1 MSQTASEYAKPLPA
15 LEGLAG
21 EFYGFCKQGAL
32 HFQRCTACR
41 AWRHVPREMCAEC
54 GSWEWSWQ
62 ASSGR
67 GRIFSW
73 TVVARA
79 LHPAFREDAPFA
91 AVVVEMEEGVRLLS
105 HVEDVATDGEEDP
118 FGKNRVERPERQW
131 ERLLGSR
138 QNLRRQI
145 DQIDTI
151 QQIRRCGTIVSR
163 SASTI

>member
-1 MSQTASEYAKPLPA
+1 LTKIASEKNMSQTASEYAKPLPA
-15 LEGLAG
+15 MEGLTG

-32 HFQRCTACR
+32 HFQRCTSCK

-67 GRIFSW
+67 GRIFTW

-105 HVEDVATDGEEDP
+105 HVEDVATDALEIDMP
-118 FGKNRVERPERQW
+118 VEVFFEAVTPEVSLPRF
-131 ERLLGSR
+131 
-138 QNLRRQI
+138 RR
-145 DQIDTI
+145 
-151 QQIRRCGTIVSR
+151 
-163 SASTI
+163 AAA